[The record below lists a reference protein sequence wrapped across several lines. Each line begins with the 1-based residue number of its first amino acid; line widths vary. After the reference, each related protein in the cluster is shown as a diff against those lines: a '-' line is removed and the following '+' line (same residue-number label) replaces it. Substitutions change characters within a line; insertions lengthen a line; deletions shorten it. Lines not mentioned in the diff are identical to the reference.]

1 MTTESYSN
9 QTLVDITIG
18 ERKELNAKIVLVD
31 YNLAWP
37 DRYKEIEKIIKE
49 ALGAQ
54 VLLIEHVGSTSVPGL
69 SAKPII
75 DIILEVQN
83 SADESKYVAVL
94 EEKAFK
100 LRIREPDWY
109 EHFLLK
115 LPDVNL
121 HVFSANCL
129 ETKRMLTFRD
139 WLRNNPDDQ
148 MLYQRKKADLADKI
162 WKYT

>member
-75 DIILEVQN
+75 DIILEV
-83 SADESKYVAVL
+83 
-94 EEKAFK
+94 
-100 LRIREPDWY
+100 
-109 EHFLLK
+109 
-115 LPDVNL
+115 
-121 HVFSANCL
+121 
-129 ETKRMLTFRD
+129 
-139 WLRNNPDDQ
+139 
-148 MLYQRKKADLADKI
+148 
-162 WKYT
+162 